1 MNISEKGRTRGMA
14 NRLRVFRFIKN
25 YMAEFKE
32 PPRITDVSGALG
44 LSSFATGKHMHALVG
59 ASGLPSSYKVDRS
72 YSLQK
77 SYQHGR
83 RNTEFSIGY
92 VETWSVDRAMKS
104 GRMDWTG
111 SDADHVVGDRIALR
125 LHAALACWSGFLPG
139 FPVCTTPQPLTRE
152 SGAFGVP
159 TLGVSLPTYPR
170 RGSRAPGGFS
180 TEAVSFDQASPPRR

>member
-44 LSSFATGKHMHALVG
+44 LSSFATGKHMHALIG

-139 FPVCTTPQPLTRE
+139 FPVCTTPSPLLARV
-152 SGAFGVP
+152 GRFGCPPWASPSPP
-159 TLGVSLPTYPR
+159 TPGVAPER
-170 RGSRAPGGFS
+170 RGDF
-180 TEAVSFDQASPPRR
+180 QRRP